1 MNRLLGRARSFVAHV
16 VVVAGVVAS
25 VATSPADTGVSGVT
39 DSESILLTGDEPEI
53 TVTAAAVLVFD
64 SAAAVTSGDIGLNVQ
79 PDGDANGSLAFTLE
93 GNSGSATGDI
103 VDTQSQGATRI
114 AVDAFSGCNSEC
126 TEELTITF
134 TRTDDALE
142 GDLGFIWSLDAFAAP
157 DAETTGT
164 IEFTID

>member
-1 MNRLLGRARSFVAHV
+1 MNRSLGRARSLVAHA

-25 VATSPADTGVSGVT
+25 VATSPADTGVSGVS
-39 DSESILLTGDEPEI
+39 DSESILLTASEPEI
-53 TVTAAAVLVFD
+53 TITGAAVLVLD
-64 SAAAVTSGDIGLNVQ
+64 ASATVTSGDIGLNVQ
-79 PDGDANGSLAFTLE
+79 PDGDASGSLAFTLE
-93 GNSGSATGDI
+93 GNNGSATGDI

-114 AVDAFSGCNSEC
+114 AVDAFSGCSSEC

-142 GDLGFIWSLDAFAAP
+142 GDLGFVWSLDAFAAA
-157 DAETTGT
+157 DAETSGA